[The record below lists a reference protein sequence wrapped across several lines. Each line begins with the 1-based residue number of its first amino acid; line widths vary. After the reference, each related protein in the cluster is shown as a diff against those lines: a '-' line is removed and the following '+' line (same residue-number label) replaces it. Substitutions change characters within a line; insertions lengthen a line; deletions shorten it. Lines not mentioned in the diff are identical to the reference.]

1 MIDSDLHNAIR
12 TRFGTEVATTESL
25 VTIYDN
31 DPTSPPTDGSAWCRL
46 SIRRSDTEQVETG
59 PSSFRRHG
67 RVYAQLFGPV
77 EKGDGELLELAD
89 AIVAAFEGVCAGGV
103 RYCEATVRP
112 IGNDKK
118 GSYQVNVEI
127 RFMAD

>member
-1 MIDSDLHNAIR
+1 MTNSSLHNAIR
-12 TRFGTEVATTESL
+12 ARFGTEVATTESL

-31 DPTSPPTDGSAWCRL
+31 DPTCPPTDGSAWCRL
-46 SIRRSDTEQVETG
+46 SIRRSDDQQVEAG
-59 PSSFRRHG
+59 PSSFRKHG
-67 RVYAQLFGPV
+67 RIYAQLFGPV
-77 EKGDGELLELAD
+77 EKGDGELLDLAD
-89 AIVAAFEGVCAGGV
+89 AIVAAFEGASVAGV